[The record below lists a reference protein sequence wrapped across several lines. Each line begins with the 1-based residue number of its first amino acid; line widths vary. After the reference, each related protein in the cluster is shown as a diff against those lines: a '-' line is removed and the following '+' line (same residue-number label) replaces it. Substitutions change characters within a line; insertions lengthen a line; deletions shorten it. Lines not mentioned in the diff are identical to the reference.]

1 MSKQLLPVYNKPMVY
16 YPLSVLMLAGIRQI
30 LVISTPDQL
39 PLYRQLLGD
48 GEQWGVSFSY
58 AGQDQ
63 PRGLA
68 DAFLVGRDFI
78 GGAKVS
84 LVLGDNLFFGAG
96 LQPPLTRAA
105 SLTSGAVIFAYAV
118 QDPQR
123 YGIVEL
129 DDNGRALSIE
139 EKPAQPRS
147 EYAVPGM
154 YFYDEDIVRIAE
166 GLRPSARGELEITE
180 LNRVYLERKQL
191 QVEVLARGIA
201 WLDAG
206 THNSLIQASLFVQA
220 IEQRQGMMIACP
232 EEIAYQ
238 MGFVDAGQLRRL
250 AEQMGDNAYSRYLL
264 RLLKADTA

>member
-1 MSKQLLPVYNKPMVY
+1 M
-16 YPLSVLMLAGIRQI
+16 
-30 LVISTPDQL
+30 
-39 PLYRQLLGD
+39 
-48 GEQWGVSFSY
+48 
-58 AGQDQ
+58 
-63 PRGLA
+63 
-68 DAFLVGRDFI
+68 
-78 GGAKVS
+78 
-84 LVLGDNLFFGAG
+84 
-96 LQPPLTRAA
+96 
-105 SLTSGAVIFAYAV
+105 
-118 QDPQR
+118 
-123 YGIVEL
+123 

-191 QVEVLARGIA
+191 RVEVLARGIA

-206 THNSLIQASLFVQA
+206 THDSLIQASLFVQA